1 MQHARHPNRFG
12 RSGRTLHYSSAS
24 APNTSEDGS
33 INNSPPQQASLRL
46 TPLRNDPR
54 CLSHT
59 IFNLHQ
65 HKSLALIFVAT
76 FPCNLSSSTLYFDTI
91 GSYTQLSSTRYSLN
105 RYNVAARCQCA
116 CRHSKRLCEPF
127 RILSNKECVSA

>member
-1 MQHARHPNRFG
+1 MHVIPTVSAVRAELFTTHPHPLRIL
-12 RSGRTLHYSSAS
+12 RKT
-24 APNTSEDGS
+24 ES

-46 TPLRNDPR
+46 TPLRNEPR
-54 CLSHT
+54 FLSHT

-76 FPCNLSSSTLYFDTI
+76 FPCKLSSSTLYFDTI
-91 GSYTQLSSTRYSLN
+91 CSYTQLSSTRYSLN
-105 RYNVAARCQCA
+105 RYNVPARCQCA